1 MKNQTVQFEIIDY
14 RKSKSQ
20 AQWVTIYI
28 SRIRTYFEPIKMFGE
43 IDYPSIEKVYYATNS
58 IIQEL
63 IELRSHSRQGISPT
77 IKFDAESKIIRV
89 FNSLSTLVVEI
100 REVEPQTKNTVYGY
114 ARVST
119 KRQSLKMQLEE
130 LKKFG
135 CTQIVQEKVSAL
147 ADRPQ
152 FDTLLS
158 TLKEGDTLTVW
169 KLDRLGR
176 SMFDLIKI
184 VSEMDAKG
192 INFIS
197 LTENINTSTSTGKMM
212 LMLFS
217 MMAEYELSIKKE
229 RQEATKE
236 IARKSGRLGGRPK
249 GLSRDAKKTASVLMG
264 MYREKEGEEY
274 KYSISEITAAL
285 KISRGTMY
293 KYLEYMNVPKRGDLF

>member
-1 MKNQTVQFEIIDY
+1 MKNQPVQFEITDY

-20 AQWVTIYI
+20 VQWVTIYI
-28 SRIRTYFEPIKMFGE
+28 SRIKTYFEPIKMFGE

-58 IIQEL
+58 IIKDL

-100 REVEPQTKNTVYGY
+100 REVEPQTKNIIYGY

-119 KRQSLKMQLEE
+119 KKQSLKMQLEE

-152 FDTLLS
+152 FDILLS
-158 TLKEGDTLTVW
+158 NLKEGDTLTVW

-192 INFIS
+192 VKFVS
-197 LTENINTSTSTGKMM
+197 LTENIDTSTSTGKMM

-217 MMAEYELSIKKE
+217 MMAEYELEIKKE

-249 GLSRDAKKTASVLMG
+249 GLSKEALKKANILKD
-264 MYREKEGEEY
+264 MYLQKEGDQY
-274 KYSISEITAAL
+274 KYSISGLCTAL
-285 KISRGTMY
+285 NISKGTLY
-293 KYLEYMNVPKRGDLF
+293 NYLSGIGVEKRGNSF